1 MEEEAFLG
9 EFGFELTLEEWR
21 DWRPA
26 EKGEKGMS
34 GKGDKAKG
42 KRQSGQAAVRL
53 CAALMSNNA

>member
-26 EKGEKGMS
+26 EKGEKGM
-34 GKGDKAKG
+34 
-42 KRQSGQAAVRL
+42 
-53 CAALMSNNA
+53 